1 MYTLLENSSLKKST
15 LKLSKRHIA
24 KTFSWRL
31 VGTLDTLLLSW
42 LITGDLF
49 TGVKISALEIISKMI
64 LYYLHERYW
73 FKSSLESSKK
83 RHILKTFSWRII
95 GTLDTILIGWLISGN
110 AFIGLKIGVAE
121 VITKLILYY
130 LHEKVWYTSNFG
142 LENRRQPTN
151 E

>member
-1 MYTLLENSSLKKST
+1 M
-15 LKLSKRHIA
+15 KLSKRHIA

-73 FKSSLESSKK
+73 FNSSVSDSKK
-83 RHILKTFSWRII
+83 RHVLKTFSWRLV
-95 GTLDTILIGWLISGN
+95 GTLDTILIGLLISGN
-110 AFIGLKIGVAE
+110 PFVGLKIGMAE
-121 VITKLILYY
+121 VITKMVLYY
-130 LHEKVWYTSNFG
+130 LHEKVWYKSNFG
-142 LENRRQPTN
+142 LQTRS
-151 E
+151 

>member
-1 MYTLLENSSLKKST
+1 MI
-15 LKLSKRHIA
+15 LSKRHIA

-73 FKSSLESSKK
+73 FNSSVSDSKQ
-83 RHILKTFSWRII
+83 RHVLKTFSWRLV

-110 AFIGLKIGVAE
+110 PFVGLKIGIAE
-121 VITKLILYY
+121 VITKMVLYY
-130 LHEKVWYTSNFG
+130 LHEKVWYKSNFG
-142 LENRRQPTN
+142 LQTRS
-151 E
+151 

>member
-1 MYTLLENSSLKKST
+1 LI
-15 LKLSKRHIA
+15 LSKRHIA

-64 LYYLHERYW
+64 LYYLHERCW
-73 FKSSLESSKK
+73 FNSSVSDSKK
-83 RHILKTFSWRII
+83 RHVLKTFSWRLV

-110 AFIGLKIGVAE
+110 PFVGLKIGIAE
-121 VITKLILYY
+121 VITKMVLYY
-130 LHEKVWYTSNFG
+130 FHEKVWHKSNFG
-142 LENRRQPTN
+142 LQTRS
-151 E
+151 

>member
-1 MYTLLENSSLKKST
+1 LI
-15 LKLSKRHIA
+15 LSKRHIA

-73 FKSSLESSKK
+73 FNSSVSDSKK
-83 RHILKTFSWRII
+83 RHVLKTFSWRLV

-110 AFIGLKIGVAE
+110 PFVGLKIAIAE
-121 VITKLILYY
+121 VITKMVLYY
-130 LHEKVWYTSNFG
+130 LHEKVWYKSNFG
-142 LENRRQPTN
+142 LQTRS
-151 E
+151 

>member
-1 MYTLLENSSLKKST
+1 MI
-15 LKLSKRHIA
+15 LSKRHIA

-64 LYYLHERYW
+64 LYYLHERVW
-73 FKSSLESSKK
+73 FKSAVTDSKK
-83 RHILKTFSWRII
+83 RHILKTFSWRLV

-110 AFIGLKIGVAE
+110 PFIGLKIGVAE
-121 VITKLILYY
+121 VITKMVLYY

-142 LENRRQPTN
+142 LESRS
-151 E
+151 

>member
-1 MYTLLENSSLKKST
+1 LI
-15 LKLSKRHIA
+15 LSKRHIA

-73 FKSSLESSKK
+73 FNSSVSDSKK
-83 RHILKTFSWRII
+83 RHVLKTFSWRLV

-110 AFIGLKIGVAE
+110 PFVGLKIGIAE
-121 VITKLILYY
+121 VITKMVLYY
-130 LHEKVWYTSNFG
+130 FHEKVWHKSNFG
-142 LENRRQPTN
+142 LQTRS
-151 E
+151 

>member
-1 MYTLLENSSLKKST
+1 LI
-15 LKLSKRHIA
+15 LSKRHIA
-24 KTFSWRL
+24 KTISWRL
-31 VGTLDTLLLSW
+31 VGTIDTLLLSW
-42 LITGDLF
+42 IITGDLF

-64 LYYLHERYW
+64 FYYLHEMYW
-73 FKSSLESSKK
+73 FNSSVESSKK
-83 RHILKTFSWRII
+83 RHILKTFSWRFV

-142 LENRRQPTN
+142 LENRSQLTN

>member
-1 MYTLLENSSLKKST
+1 MI
-15 LKLSKRHIA
+15 LSKRHIA

-73 FKSSLESSKK
+73 FNSSVSDSKK
-83 RHILKTFSWRII
+83 RHVLKTFSLRLV

-110 AFIGLKIGVAE
+110 PFVGLKIVIAE
-121 VITKLILYY
+121 VITKMVLYY
-130 LHEKVWYTSNFG
+130 LHEKVWYKSNFG
-142 LENRRQPTN
+142 LQTRS
-151 E
+151 

>member
-1 MYTLLENSSLKKST
+1 LI
-15 LKLSKRHIA
+15 LSKRHIA
-24 KTFSWRL
+24 KTLSWRL

-73 FKSSLESSKK
+73 FNSSVSDSKK
-83 RHILKTFSWRII
+83 RHVLKTFSWRLV

-110 AFIGLKIGVAE
+110 PFVGLKIGIAE
-121 VITKLILYY
+121 VITKMVLYY
-130 LHEKVWYTSNFG
+130 LHEKVWYKSNFG
-142 LENRRQPTN
+142 LQTRS
-151 E
+151 

>member
-1 MYTLLENSSLKKST
+1 MSTIIFYIYLFIGTIVPTECNDGVQMYN
-15 LKLSKRHIA
+15 
-24 KTFSWRL
+24 
-31 VGTLDTLLLSW
+31 
-42 LITGDLF
+42 
-49 TGVKISALEIISKMI
+49 II
-64 LYYLHERYW
+64 EDD
-73 FKSSLESSKK
+73 
-83 RHILKTFSWRII
+83 ILKTFSWRFV

-142 LENRRQPTN
+142 LENRSQLTN

>member
-1 MYTLLENSSLKKST
+1 LT
-15 LKLSKRHIA
+15 LSKRHIA

-73 FKSSLESSKK
+73 FNSSVSDSKK
-83 RHILKTFSWRII
+83 RHVLKTFSWRLV

-110 AFIGLKIGVAE
+110 PFVGLKIGIAE
-121 VITKLILYY
+121 VITKMVLYY
-130 LHEKVWYTSNFG
+130 FHEKVWHKSNFG
-142 LENRRQPTN
+142 LQTRS
-151 E
+151 

>member
-1 MYTLLENSSLKKST
+1 LI
-15 LKLSKRHIA
+15 LSKRHIA

-73 FKSSLESSKK
+73 FNSSVSDSKK
-83 RHILKTFSWRII
+83 RHVLKTLSWRLV

-110 AFIGLKIGVAE
+110 PFVGLKIGIAE
-121 VITKLILYY
+121 VITKMVLYY
-130 LHEKVWYTSNFG
+130 LHEKVWYKSNFG
-142 LENRRQPTN
+142 LQTRS
-151 E
+151 

>member
-1 MYTLLENSSLKKST
+1 LI
-15 LKLSKRHIA
+15 LSKRHIA

-73 FKSSLESSKK
+73 FNSSVSDSKK
-83 RHILKTFSWRII
+83 RHVLKTFSWRLV

-110 AFIGLKIGVAE
+110 PIVGLKIGIAE
-121 VITKLILYY
+121 VITKMVLYY
-130 LHEKVWYTSNFG
+130 LHEKVWYKSNFG
-142 LENRRQPTN
+142 LQTRS
-151 E
+151 